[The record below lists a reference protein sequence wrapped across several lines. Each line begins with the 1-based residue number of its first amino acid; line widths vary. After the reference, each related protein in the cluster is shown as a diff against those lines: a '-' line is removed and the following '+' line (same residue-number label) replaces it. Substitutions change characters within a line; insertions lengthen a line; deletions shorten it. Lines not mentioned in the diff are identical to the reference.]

1 MNNHFPSPL
10 NKNDKPVGAVMVVGG
25 GIAGMQASLDL
36 ADSGFKVYLVEK
48 QPAIGGH
55 MAALDKTFP
64 TNDCAMCT
72 ISPRLVATAGHR
84 NISVLTDTELLK
96 LDGEAGHFT
105 ATVNRKPRYIDVSK
119 CTACGDCA
127 VVCPITVTDNFNG
140 DLNQRKATYKL
151 YPQAVP
157 NAFAIEKKGV
167 APCRDACPAGQRAQ
181 GYIGMIREGRYD
193 EALRVIKED
202 NPFPGI
208 CGRICNHR
216 CETACNRNLV
226 DEPISIAALKRF
238 VTDQV
243 YAEAYVAPQPAAR
256 KFDERVAI
264 IGSGPCGLTAA
275 KDLVM
280 AGYGVTIFEA
290 LPVAGGMLRVGVPEY
305 RLPTWIIN
313 REIQEILDLG
323 VELRLN
329 TPVNNLDDVFAQGFG
344 SALIAVGAHEGKKLP
359 IPGADHPDVLI
370 NTIFLRDV
378 RMNNGS
384 DLKDRHVL
392 VLGGG
397 NVAMDCARTALRLGA
412 KKVDMAF
419 LESRETMPSNEDE
432 IAEAEE
438 EGITLYPSRSFTR
451 VFSDDGRISGVEAV
465 NVSFMQFESDGALTL
480 ETVPNS
486 EHKLDCDMVIFAI
499 GQRAGLAFIPEDGGV
514 GITKQRTIAVNP
526 NTFATSRAGVFAA
539 GDATTGTA
547 FVIDAVAAG
556 HKSAENI
563 HKYLRGEN
571 LELRHHADLPVV
583 KMNPTEVA
591 EQIRRGEIRIQPRVQ
606 MEALNPESRTRSF
619 EEVQRGFT
627 EEEARVEASRCLQ
640 CGVCSE
646 CLACYYKCGAGA
658 IDHNQTA
665 RTEQIEVG
673 AVILASGFELYDA
686 HLSGEYGF
694 GRYPNVVTSQQY
706 ERILSPTGP
715 YGGHLKRPSDDAEP
729 KRIAWIQCVGSRR
742 ADRNWCSAVCCMY
755 ATKQTIITQE
765 HAPGT
770 DCTVFYID
778 FRAYGK
784 GFDAYFER
792 AKSSGVRYVRAMP
805 STIRQDAATGNLE
818 IQYALPDGRLITETF
833 DMVVLSVGLQAPS
846 GMRRLA
852 DELKVDLTA
861 DGFCKTTNLSP
872 LNTSREGVY
881 VCGPF
886 AEPKDI
892 PETVMSASAAA
903 ARAMTLLAEGHH
915 TLVAPRVY
923 PPEIDVTGQEP
934 RVGVFVCHCGTN
946 IAGVIDVA
954 SVTEYA
960 RSLPNVVVADHNLF
974 TCSTDSQA
982 KIKAAIK
989 EYNLN
994 RVVVASCTP
1003 RTHEPL
1009 FQNAIREAGL
1019 NFYLF
1024 ELANIRDQCSWVH
1037 RDQPVA
1043 ATQKA
1048 KDLVRMAVTKVRM
1061 VEALQRKSL
1070 EFNHDA
1076 LVIGG
1081 GVAGMTAANELANQ
1095 GFQVSIVEREGELGG
1110 NMRHLHFLL
1119 SHAEPQAL
1127 LKKMVEKT
1135 INHPNI
1141 HTFLNAEIASFAGSL
1156 GKFTTIVRS
1165 AEFEVSKVSKVS
1177 KVQSGEFEV
1186 PDVRSGGDPNSEL
1199 PTLDTSHFPLP
1210 TLDTSNFRHFTLH
1223 QGVVIVSTGAQPY
1236 QPTEYLYGQDKRV
1249 ITQLQLEEQL
1259 VNNLTEIKNLKSIV
1273 MIQCVGSRT
1282 AERGYC
1288 SRLCCGQAVKNAME
1302 IKKVSPQTEVYI
1314 LYRDM
1319 RTYGLM
1325 EPYYRQA
1332 RMAGVTFLRFEAE
1345 RPPEVR
1351 ADGVMQVIVHDGML
1365 DADVALEA
1373 DRVVLSV
1380 AVVPRE
1386 DAGEVA
1392 KLLKVPRT
1400 ADGFFQEA
1408 HLKLRPVD
1416 FASDGIFLCGMAH
1429 YPKKALTETVT
1440 QALAAAGRAATVL
1453 SNRTIEIEPIISHVN
1468 EDKCDGC
1475 AYCVDPCPF
1484 KAITLVEYQN
1494 EAGQTKK
1501 RVVVDETVCKG
1512 CGTCQATCPK
1522 NAIFVWHFKLDY
1534 LRAMTMAALGK

>member
-1 MNNHFPSPL
+1 MNNSFPTPL
-10 NKNDKPVGAVMVVGG
+10 DSNNKPIGAVMVVGG

-48 QPAIGGH
+48 EPAIGGH

-72 ISPRLVATAGHR
+72 ISPRLIATAGHR

-105 ATVNRKPRYIDVSK
+105 ATVNRKPRYIDTSK
-119 CTACGDCA
+119 CTACGDCS
-127 VVCPITVTDNFNG
+127 VVCPIVVTDNFNG
-140 DLNQRKATYKL
+140 GLSPRKAAYKL

-157 NAFAIEKKGV
+157 NAFAIEKKGI

-181 GYIGMIREGRYD
+181 GYIAMIREGRYA
-193 EALRVIKED
+193 EAMRVIKED

-238 VTDQV
+238 VTDKV
-243 YAEAYVAPQPAAR
+243 YAEAYVAPQPAER
-256 KFDERVAI
+256 KYEERIAI

-275 KDLVM
+275 KDLIQ

-329 TPVNNLDDVFAQGFG
+329 TPVNNLDDVFAQGF
-344 SALIAVGAHEGKKLP
+344 SSVLIAVGAHEGKKLP
-359 IPGADHPDVLI
+359 IPGADHPDVLV

-378 RMNNGS
+378 RMNNAPES
-384 DLKDRHVL
+384 KDRHVL

-419 LESRETMPSNEDE
+419 LESRETMPSHKEE
-432 IAEAEE
+432 VAEAEE

-451 VFSDDGRISGVEAV
+451 ILSENGRLNGVEAV
-465 NVSFMQFESDGALTL
+465 NVSFMKFESDGSLTL

-486 EHKLDCDMVIFAI
+486 EHRLDCDMVIFAI

-514 GITKQRTIAVNP
+514 GITRQRTIAVNP
-526 NTFATSRAGVFAA
+526 NTFATSRVGVFAA

-556 HKSAENI
+556 HKSADSI

-571 LELRHHADLPVV
+571 IELRHHTDLPAV

-591 EQIRRGEIRIQPRVQ
+591 EQIRRGDIRIQPRVR
-606 MEALNPESRTRSF
+606 MEALHPETRTRSF
-619 EEVQRGFT
+619 EEVNRGFT
-627 EEEARVEASRCLQ
+627 EEEARAEASRCLQ

-658 IDHNQTA
+658 INHDQTA
-665 RTEQIEVG
+665 RVEQVEVG

-686 HLSGEYGF
+686 RLSGEYGF

-706 ERILSPTGP
+706 ERILSPSGP
-715 YGGHLKRPSDDAEP
+715 YGGHLKRPSDGKEP
-729 KRIAWIQCVGSRR
+729 KRVAWIQCVGSRR

-792 AKSSGVRYVRAMP
+792 AKSAGVKYVRAIP

-818 IQYALPDGRLITETF
+818 IQYALPDGRVITETF
-833 DMVVLSVGLQAPS
+833 DLVVLSVGLQAPS

-852 DELKVDLTA
+852 AELKVDLTA

-872 LNTSREGVY
+872 VNTSREGVY
-881 VCGPF
+881 LCGPF

-903 ARAMTLLAEGHH
+903 ARAMTLLAEGRH
-915 TLVAPRVY
+915 TLVAPEAY

-946 IAGVIDVA
+946 IAGVVDVA

-982 KIKAAIK
+982 KIKKAIK

-1037 RDQPVA
+1037 RDQPEA
-1043 ATQKA
+1043 ATEKA

-1061 VEALQRKSL
+1061 VEPLQRKSL

-1081 GVAGMTAANELANQ
+1081 GVAGMTAANELAEQ
-1095 GFQVSIVEREGELGG
+1095 GFQVSIVERESELGG

-1127 LKKMVEKT
+1127 LKKLVEKT
-1135 INHPNI
+1135 LNHPNI
-1141 HTFLNAEIASFAGSL
+1141 HTFLNSEIKSFAGSL
-1156 GKFTTIVRS
+1156 GKFKTTLRLKDEGGRRKDEEQSNANLHPSSFIPNPSEEIVI
-1165 AEFEVSKVSKVS
+1165 
-1177 KVQSGEFEV
+1177 
-1186 PDVRSGGDPNSEL
+1186 N
-1199 PTLDTSHFPLP
+1199 H
-1210 TLDTSNFRHFTLH
+1210 
-1223 QGVVIVSTGAQPY
+1223 GVVIVATGAQAY
-1236 QPTEYLYGQDKRV
+1236 RPTEYLYGKDERV
-1249 ITQLQLEEQL
+1249 LTQLELEDLISNQQS
-1259 VNNLTEIKNLKSIV
+1259 EIRNLKSIV
-1273 MIQCVGSRT
+1273 MIQCVGSRN

-1302 IKKVSPQTEVYI
+1302 IKRLSPQTEVFI

-1325 EPYYRQA
+1325 EPFYRQA
-1332 RMAGVTFLRFEAE
+1332 REMGVTFLRFDEK
-1345 RPPEVR
+1345 RPPEVQR
-1351 ADGVMQVIVHDGML
+1351 LETLRQAQGGALESAPSSAPLQVIVHDEML

-1392 KLLKVPRT
+1392 QLLKVPRT

-1429 YPKKALTETVT
+1429 YPKKALTESVT

-1453 SNRTIEIEPIISHVN
+1453 SNRTIEIEPIISHVV
-1468 EDKCDGC
+1468 EEKCDGC

-1484 KAITLVEYQN
+1484 KAITLIEYQN

>member
-1 MNNHFPSPL
+1 MSGAFPTPL
-10 NKNDKPVGAVMVVGG
+10 NGKPVGAVMVVGG

-48 QPAIGGH
+48 EPAIGGH

-72 ISPRLVATAGHR
+72 ISPRLVTTAGHR
-84 NISVLTDTELLK
+84 NISVMTDTELLK

-105 ATVNRKPRYIDVSK
+105 ATVNRKPRYIDLSK

-127 VVCPITVTDNFNG
+127 VVCPITVTDRFNG
-140 DLNQRKATYKL
+140 ELSERKAAYKL

-157 NAFAIEKKGV
+157 NAFAIEKKGI

-181 GYIGMIREGRYD
+181 GYIAMIREGRYA

-216 CETACNRNLV
+216 CETACNRSLV
-226 DEPISIAALKRF
+226 DEPVSIAALKRF
-238 VTDQV
+238 VTDTV
-243 YAEAYVAPQPAAR
+243 YAEPYAAPQPAAR

-275 KDLVM
+275 KDLVQ
-280 AGYGVTIFEA
+280 AGYGVTVFEA

-305 RLPTWIIN
+305 RLPTWIVN

-323 VELRLN
+323 VEMRLS
-329 TPVNNLDDVFAQGFG
+329 TPVNSLDDVFDQGFN
-344 SALIAVGAHEGKKLP
+344 SVLIAVGAHEGKKLP
-359 IPGADHPDVLI
+359 IPGADHPDVLV
-370 NTIFLRDV
+370 NTVFLHDV
-378 RMNNGS
+378 RMGKAP

-412 KKVDMAF
+412 RKVDMAF
-419 LESRETMPSNEDE
+419 LESRENMLAMPDE
-432 IAEAEE
+432 VREAEE
-438 EGITLYPSRSFTR
+438 ENISLFPSRSFTH
-451 VFSDDGRISGVEAV
+451 VFSENGRISGVEAV
-465 NVSFMQFESDGALTL
+465 NVSFMRFESDGSLTL

-514 GITKQRTIAVNP
+514 GITRQRMIAVNP
-526 NTFATSRAGVFAA
+526 NTFATSRPGVFAA

-547 FVIDAVAAG
+547 FVVDAIAAG
-556 HKSAENI
+556 HKSAESI

-571 LELRHHADLPVV
+571 IELRSHPDLPVV

-591 EQIRRGEIRIQPRVQ
+591 EKIRRGEIQVQPRLRATPL
-606 MEALNPESRTRSF
+606 EAASRTRSF
-619 EEVQRGFT
+619 EEVNRCLT
-627 EEEARVEASRCLQ
+627 EEEARLEASRCLQ

-646 CLACYYKCGAGA
+646 CLACYYKCAPGA
-658 IDHNQTA
+658 IDHTQAA

-673 AVILASGFELYDA
+673 AVIVASGFELYDA
-686 HLSGEYGF
+686 HLSGEYGL

-706 ERILSPTGP
+706 ERILSPSGP
-715 YGGHLKRPSDDAEP
+715 YAGHLKRPSDGAEP
-729 KRIAWIQCVGSRR
+729 KRVAWIQCVGSRR

-755 ATKQTIITQE
+755 ATKQTLITRE
-765 HAPGT
+765 HAPAT

-784 GFDAYFER
+784 GFDAYYER
-792 AKSSGVRYVRAMP
+792 ARSSGVRYIRAMP
-805 STIRQDAATGNLE
+805 STIREDPSSGNLE
-818 IQYALPDGRLITETF
+818 IQYALPDGTVTVETF
-833 DMVVLSVGLQAPS
+833 DLVVLSVGLQPPA
-846 GMRRLA
+846 GMGRLA
-852 DELKVDLTA
+852 QELKVDLTA

-903 ARAMTLLAEGHH
+903 ARAMTLLAEGRH
-915 TLVAPRVY
+915 TLVSPRVY

-946 IAGVIDVA
+946 IAGVVDVA
-954 SVTEYA
+954 AVTEYA
-960 RSLPNVVVADHNLF
+960 RTLPNVVVADHNLF

-1037 RDQPVA
+1037 RDQPEA
-1043 ATQKA
+1043 ATQKS
-1048 KDLVRMAVTKVRM
+1048 KDLVRMAVAKVRL
-1061 VEALQRKSL
+1061 VEPLQRKSL

-1081 GVAGMTAANELANQ
+1081 GVAGMTAAYELAEQ
-1095 GFQVSIVEREGELGG
+1095 GFQVSLVERESELGG
-1110 NMRHLHFLL
+1110 NMRHLHYLL
-1119 SHAEPQAL
+1119 SHAAPQAL
-1127 LKKMVEKT
+1127 LQRLIEKT
-1135 INHPNI
+1135 TRHPNI
-1141 HTFLNAEIASFAGSL
+1141 HTFLDANITGFSGSL
-1156 GKFTTIVRS
+1156 GKFTTTI
-1165 AEFEVSKVSKVS
+1165 
-1177 KVQSGEFEV
+1177 QSTT
-1186 PDVRSGGDPNSEL
+1186 DPEISI
-1199 PTLDTSHFPLP
+1199 H
-1210 TLDTSNFRHFTLH
+1210 H
-1223 QGVVIVSTGAQPY
+1223 GVVLVATGAQPY
-1236 QPTEYLYGQDKRV
+1236 EPTEYLYGQDKRV
-1249 ITQLQLEEQL
+1249 VTQLQLEEQL
-1259 VNNLTEIKNLKSIV
+1259 ANRPSEIKRLKSIV

-1282 AERGYC
+1282 AERPYC

-1302 IKKVSPQTEVYI
+1302 IRKLSPETEVYV
-1314 LYRDM
+1314 LYRDV

-1332 RMAGVTFLRFEAE
+1332 RAAGVTFLRFEAGRE
-1345 RPPEVR
+1345 PEVR
-1351 ADGVMQVIVHDGML
+1351 ADGSLRVIVHDEML
-1365 DADVALEA
+1365 NAEVAIEA
-1373 DRVVLSV
+1373 DELVLSV
-1380 AVVPRE
+1380 AVVPRP
-1386 DAGEVA
+1386 DADVLA

-1429 YPKKALTETVT
+1429 YPKKALTESVT
-1440 QALAAAGRAATVL
+1440 QALAAAARAATVL

-1522 NAIFVWHFKLDY
+1522 GAIFVWHFKLDY

>member
-1 MNNHFPSPL
+1 MNNSFPSPL
-10 NKNDKPVGAVMVVGG
+10 GKSNKPVGAVMVVGG

-96 LDGEAGHFT
+96 LDGEAGHFS
-105 ATVNRKPRYIDVSK
+105 ATVRHKPRYIDVSK

-127 VVCPITVTDNFNG
+127 SVCPITVTDNFNG
-140 DLNQRKATYKL
+140 DLTQSVRKATYKL

-157 NAFAIEKKGV
+157 NAFAIEKKGI

-181 GYIGMIREGRYD
+181 GYIAMIREGRYA

-238 VTDQV
+238 VTDKV
-243 YAEAYVAPQPAAR
+243 YAEAYVAPQPASR
-256 KFDERVAI
+256 KFDERVAV

-275 KDLVM
+275 KDLVV

-290 LPVAGGMLRVGVPEY
+290 LPVAGGMLRVGIPEY

-329 TPVNNLDDVFAQGFG
+329 TPVNNLDDVFAQGF
-344 SALIAVGAHEGKKLP
+344 SSVLIAVGAHEGKKLP
-359 IPGADHPDVLI
+359 IPGADHPDVLV

-378 RMNNGS
+378 RMGNGPN
-384 DLKDRHVL
+384 LQDRHVL

-412 KKVDMAF
+412 KQVDMAF
-419 LESRETMPSNEDE
+419 LESREKMPAREDE
-432 IAEAEE
+432 IAEAAE
-438 EGITLYPSRSFTR
+438 EGIAFYPSRSFTR
-451 VFSDDGRISGVEAV
+451 ILSDNGQISGVEAV
-465 NVSFMQFESDGALTL
+465 NVSFMQFEADGSLTL
-480 ETVPNS
+480 ETVPSS
-486 EHKLDCDMVIFAI
+486 EHTLDCDMVIFAI
-499 GQRAGLAFIPEDGGV
+499 GQRAGLAFIPEDGSV
-514 GITKQRTIAVNP
+514 GITRQRTVAVNP

-547 FVIDAVAAG
+547 VVIDVVAAG
-556 HKSAENI
+556 HKSADNI

-571 LELRHHADLPVV
+571 LELRSHADLPVI

-591 EQIRRGEIRIQPRVQ
+591 EQIRSGEIRVQPRVR
-606 MEALNPESRTRSF
+606 MEALNPDSRTHSF
-619 EEVQRGFT
+619 EEVNRGYT
-627 EEEARVEASRCLQ
+627 EEEARAEASRCLQ

-673 AVILASGFELYDA
+673 AVILAAGFELYDA

-706 ERILSPTGP
+706 ERILSPSGP
-715 YGGHLKRPSDDAEP
+715 YSGHLKRPSDEQEP
-729 KRIAWIQCVGSRR
+729 KRIAWIQCVGSRS

-792 AKSSGVRYVRAMP
+792 AKTSGVRYVRAMP
-805 STIRQDAATGNLE
+805 SIIRQDAATENLE
-818 IQYALPDGRLITETF
+818 IQYALPDGSLLTETF
-833 DMVVLSVGLQAPS
+833 DMVVLSVGLQAPK
-846 GMRRLA
+846 GMGHLA
-852 DELKVDLTA
+852 EELKVDLTA

-903 ARAMTLLAEGHH
+903 VRAMTLLAEGRH
-915 TLVAPRVY
+915 TLVAPKVY
-923 PPEIDVTGQEP
+923 PPEIDVAGQEP

-1037 RDQPVA
+1037 RDQPEA
-1043 ATQKA
+1043 ATRKA

-1061 VEALQRKSL
+1061 DEPLQRKSL

-1081 GVAGMTAANELANQ
+1081 GVAGMTAANELADQ
-1095 GFQVSIVEREGELGG
+1095 GFKVSIVEREGELGG

-1119 SHAEPQAL
+1119 SHVEPQTL
-1127 LKKMVEKT
+1127 LKKMVERT

-1156 GKFTTIVRS
+1156 GKFTTTVRS
-1165 AEFEVSKVSKVS
+1165 AEFEVP
-1177 KVQSGEFEV
+1177 KVQSG
-1186 PDVRSGGDPNSEL
+1186 DDPNSAL
-1199 PTLDTSHFPLP
+1199 RTLDTSHFPLP
-1210 TLDTSNFRHFTLH
+1210 TLDTSHFRHFTLH
-1223 QGVVIVSTGAQPY
+1223 HGVVIVATGAQAY

-1249 ITQLQLEEQL
+1249 LTQLELEELLSNRQPFDFAQGES
-1259 VNNLTEIKNLKSIV
+1259 EIKNLRSIV

-1282 AERGYC
+1282 AERPYC

-1302 IKKVSPQTEVYI
+1302 IKKISPQTEVYI

-1332 RMAGVTFLRFEAE
+1332 RADGVTFLRFDAE
-1345 RPPEVR
+1345 RSPEVH
-1351 ADGVMQVIVHDGML
+1351 AGDALQVIVHDEML

-1373 DRVVLSV
+1373 DRIVLSV
-1380 AVVPRE
+1380 AVVPRD

-1392 KLLKVPRT
+1392 QLLKVPRT

-1453 SNRTIEIEPIISHVN
+1453 SNHTIEIEPIISHVN

-1522 NAIFVWHFKLDY
+1522 NAIFVWHFKLDT

>member
-1 MNNHFPSPL
+1 MNNSFPSPL
-10 NKNDKPVGAVMVVGG
+10 SKNNKPVGAVIVVGG

-48 QPAIGGH
+48 EPAIGGH

-72 ISPRLVATAGHR
+72 ISPRLVTTAGHR
-84 NISVLTDTELLK
+84 NISVMTDTELLK

-105 ATVNRKPRYIDVSK
+105 ATVNHKPRYIDTAK
-119 CTACGDCA
+119 CTACGDCS
-127 VVCPITVTDNFNG
+127 VVCPIIVTDNFNG
-140 DLNQRKATYKL
+140 DLSQRKAAYKL

-157 NAFAIEKKGV
+157 NAFAIEKKGI

-181 GYIGMIREGRYD
+181 GYIAMIREGRYA

-238 VTDQV
+238 VTDTV

-275 KDLVM
+275 KDLVL
-280 AGYGVTIFEA
+280 AGYGVTIFES

-344 SALIAVGAHEGKKLP
+344 SVLIAVGAHEGKKLP
-359 IPGADHPDVLI
+359 IPGAEHPDVLI

-378 RMNNGS
+378 RMNNGP

-419 LESRETMPSNEDE
+419 LESRETMPSSKDE

-438 EGITLYPSRSFTR
+438 EGIALYPSRSFTR
-451 VFSDDGRISGVEAV
+451 VFSDNGRVSGVEAV
-465 NVSFMQFESDGALTL
+465 NVSFVQFESDGSLTL

-514 GITKQRTIAVNP
+514 GITRQRTIAVNP

-571 LELRHHADLPVV
+571 IELRHHTDLPVV
-583 KMNPTEVA
+583 KMNPTEVS
-591 EQIRRGEIRIQPRVQ
+591 EKIRRGEIRVQPRVE
-606 MEALNPESRTRSF
+606 MEALNPETRTRSF
-619 EEVQRGFT
+619 EEVNRGFT
-627 EEEARVEASRCLQ
+627 EAEARAEASRCLQ

-658 IDHNQTA
+658 IDHNQA
-665 RTEQIEVG
+665 AHTEQIEVG

-686 HLSGEYGF
+686 RLSGEYGL

-706 ERILSPTGP
+706 ERILSPSGP
-715 YGGHLKRPSDDAEP
+715 YGGHLKRPSDEKEP
-729 KRIAWIQCVGSRR
+729 KRIAWIQCVGSRS
-742 ADRNWCSAVCCMY
+742 AERNWCSAVCCMY
-755 ATKQTIITQE
+755 ATKQTIITKE
-765 HAPGT
+765 HAPDT
-770 DCTVFYID
+770 DSTVFYID
-778 FRAYGK
+778 FRSYGK
-784 GFDAYFER
+784 GFDAYYER
-792 AKSSGVRYVRAMP
+792 AKASGTRYVRAMP

-833 DMVVLSVGLQAPS
+833 DLVVLSVGLQAPK
-846 GMRRLA
+846 GMGHLA
-852 DELKVDLTA
+852 EELKVDLTA

-903 ARAMTLLAEGHH
+903 ARAMTLLAEGRH
-915 TLVAPRVY
+915 TLVAPKVY

-946 IAGVIDVA
+946 IAGVVDVA

-982 KIKAAIK
+982 KIQAAIK

-1037 RDQPVA
+1037 RDQPAA
-1043 ATQKA
+1043 ATEKA

-1061 VEALQRKSL
+1061 VEPLQRKSL

-1095 GFQVSIVEREGELGG
+1095 GFQVSIVEREDELGG

-1119 SHAEPQAL
+1119 SHAEPQTL
-1127 LKKMVEKT
+1127 LKKLIEKT
-1135 INHPNI
+1135 FHHPNI
-1141 HTFLNAEIASFAGSL
+1141 HTFLDSEIKSFAGSL
-1156 GKFTTIVRS
+1156 GKYKTTIGPHPLAPS
-1165 AEFEVSKVSKVS
+1165 PE
-1177 KVQSGEFEV
+1177 GEGEQGEEIV
-1186 PDVRSGGDPNSEL
+1186 I
-1199 PTLDTSHFPLP
+1199 H
-1210 TLDTSNFRHFTLH
+1210 H
-1223 QGVVIVSTGAQPY
+1223 GVVIVATGARPY

-1249 ITQLQLEEQL
+1249 VTQLELEDQIA
-1259 VNNLTEIKNLKSIV
+1259 NRQSEIVNLKSVV

-1302 IKKVSPQTEVYI
+1302 IKKVSPQTEVYV
-1314 LYRDM
+1314 LYRDV

-1332 RMAGVTFLRFEAE
+1332 REAGVTFLRFEAE
-1345 RPPEVR
+1345 RPPEIQR
-1351 ADGVMQVIVHDGML
+1351 RETLRQAQDNALESAPLQVIVHDGML
-1365 DADVALEA
+1365 DTDVALEA

-1392 KLLKVPRT
+1392 KLLKVPLT
-1400 ADGFFQEA
+1400 EDGFFQEA

-1440 QALAAAGRAATVL
+1440 QALAAAGRASTVL
-1453 SNRTIEIEPIISHVN
+1453 SNHNIEIEPIISHVV
-1468 EDKCDGC
+1468 EEKCDGC

-1484 KAITLVEYQN
+1484 KAITLIEYQN

-1522 NAIFVWHFKLDY
+1522 AAIFVWHFKLDY

>member
-1 MNNHFPSPL
+1 MKDDFPSPL
-10 NKNDKPVGAVMVVGG
+10 HRNGKPVGAVMVVGG

-36 ADSGFKVYLVEK
+36 ADAGFKVYLVEK
-48 QPAIGGH
+48 ETAIGGH

-72 ISPRLVATAGHR
+72 ISPRLAATAGHR
-84 NISVLTDTELLK
+84 NIEVMTNTELLK

-105 ATVNRKPRYIDVSK
+105 ATVRRNPRFIDALK
-119 CTACGDCA
+119 CTACGDCTS
-127 VVCPITVTDNFNG
+127 VCPIVVTDKFNG
-140 DLNQRKATYKL
+140 ELNQRKAVYKL

-181 GYIGMIREGRYD
+181 GYIAHIRAGNYT
-193 EALRVIKED
+193 EAMRVIKED

-238 VTDQV
+238 VADQV
-243 YAEAYVAPQPAAR
+243 YAQPYQPPQPAER
-256 KFDERVAI
+256 KLEERVAV

-275 KDLVM
+275 KDLVQ

-329 TPVNNLDDVFAQGFG
+329 TPVENLDDLFAQGYAA
-344 SALIAVGAHEGKKLP
+344 ALIAVGAHEGRKLP
-359 IPGADHPDVLI
+359 IPGADHPDVLV
-370 NTIFLRDV
+370 NTHFLRDV
-378 RMNNGS
+378 RMGNAP
-384 DLKDRHVL
+384 DLTGRHVL

-397 NVAMDCARTALRLGA
+397 NVAMDCARTAVRLGA
-412 KKVDMAF
+412 KQVDMAF
-419 LESRETMPSNEDE
+419 LENRATMPALVEE
-432 IAEAEE
+432 VAEAEE
-438 EGITLYPSRSFTR
+438 EGICIFPARSFTR
-451 VFSDDGRISGVEAV
+451 IFSNDGRISGVEAV
-465 NVSFMQFESDGALTL
+465 NVSFMRFESDGSLSL
-480 ETVPNS
+480 ETQPDS
-486 EHKLDCDMVIFAI
+486 EHTLPCDTVIFAI

-514 GITKQRTIAVNP
+514 GITRQRTVAVNP

-547 FVIDAVAAG
+547 FVVDAVASG
-556 HKSAENI
+556 HKAADNI
-563 HKYLRGEN
+563 HKFLRGEN
-571 LELRHHADLPVV
+571 MELREHAELGVV
-583 KMNPTEVA
+583 KLTPTEVA
-591 EQIRRGEIRIQPRVQ
+591 ARMRSGEIAVQPRVR
-606 MEALNPESRTRSF
+606 MAALDAASRCQSF
-619 EEVQRGFT
+619 EEVSRGYT
-627 EEEARVEASRCLQ
+627 EEEARTEASRCLQ
-640 CGVCSE
+640 CGICSE
-646 CLACYYKCGAGA
+646 CLSCYYKCAAKA
-658 IDHNQTA
+658 INHNDAA
-665 RTEQIEVG
+665 RSELIEVG
-673 AVILASGFELYDA
+673 AVIMASGFETYDA
-686 HLSGEYGF
+686 RQIGEYGF
-694 GRYPNVVTSQQY
+694 GRYPNVVTAMQY

-715 YGGHLKRPSDDAEP
+715 YGGHLKRPSDGTGP

-742 ADRNWCSAVCCMY
+742 ADREWCSAVCCMY
-755 ATKQTIITQE
+755 ATKQTLITQE

-770 DCTVFYID
+770 ECTVFYID

-792 AKSSGVRYVRAMP
+792 AKESGVRYVRAMP
-805 STIRQDAATGNLE
+805 SAIREDPATGNLE
-818 IQYALPDGRLITETF
+818 IQYALPDGRVPTETF
-833 DMVVLSVGLQAPS
+833 DMVVLSVGMQAPQ

-852 DELKVDLTA
+852 EDLGVNLTPA
-861 DGFCKTTNLSP
+861 GFCQTTNLSP
-872 LNTSREGVY
+872 LDTSRAGVY
-881 VCGPF
+881 VCGTF

-903 ARAMTLLAEGHH
+903 AKAMTLLAEARH
-915 TLVAPRVY
+915 TLVRPKEY
-923 PPEIDVTGQEP
+923 PPEKDVSGQPP

-946 IAGVIDVA
+946 IAGVVDVA
-954 SVTEYA
+954 AVADYA
-960 RSLPNVVVADHNLF
+960 RALPDVVHADRNLF
-974 TCSTDSQA
+974 TCSTDAQA
-982 KIKAAIK
+982 RIRAAI
-989 EYNLN
+989 EEHSLN

-1009 FQNAIREAGL
+1009 FQNCIREAGL

-1037 RDQPVA
+1037 RDHPQA
-1043 ATQKA
+1043 ATEKA
-1048 KDLVRMAVTKVRM
+1048 KDLVRMAVAKARLI
-1061 VEALQRKSL
+1061 EPLQRKSL

-1081 GVAGMTAANELANQ
+1081 GLAGMTTALELADQ
-1095 GFQVSIVEREGELGG
+1095 GFTVSLVEREPELGG

-1119 SHAEPQAL
+1119 SHSDPQGL
-1127 LKKMVEKT
+1127 LKKMAARTLE
-1135 INHPNI
+1135 HPNI
-1141 HTFLNAEIASFAGSL
+1141 HTFLNSVIAAFEGSL
-1156 GKFTTIVRS
+1156 GKFKT
-1165 AEFEVSKVSKVS
+1165 
-1177 KVQSGEFEV
+1177 
-1186 PDVRSGGDPNSEL
+1186 
-1199 PTLDTSHFPLP
+1199 
-1210 TLDTSNFRHFTLH
+1210 TLH
-1223 QGVVIVSTGAQPY
+1223 VGRDGLQPHIINHGVVIVATGAQPY
-1236 QPTEYLYGQDKRV
+1236 QPTEYLYGQDDRV
-1249 ITQLQLEEQL
+1249 LTQLELEELL
-1259 VNNLTEIKNLKSIV
+1259 VNSQPSAEGKSAIHDLNSVV
-1273 MIQCVGSRT
+1273 MIQCVGSRN
-1282 AERGYC
+1282 AEHPYC
-1288 SRLCCGQAVKNAME
+1288 SRLCCGQAVKNALE
-1302 IKKVSPQTEVYI
+1302 IKKISPQTEVYI
-1314 LYRDM
+1314 LYRDL
-1319 RTYGLM
+1319 RTYGLL
-1325 EPYYRQA
+1325 EPFYRQA

-1351 ADGVMQVIVHDGML
+1351 ADGSLHVIVHDAML

-1380 AVVPRE
+1380 ASVPNSGAAE
-1386 DAGEVA
+1386 LAQ
-1392 KLLKVPRT
+1392 LLKVPRT

-1408 HLKLRPVD
+1408 HMKLRPVD
-1416 FASDGIFLCGMAH
+1416 FASDGIFLAGMAH
-1429 YPKKALTETVT
+1429 YPKKALTESVT

-1453 SNRTIEIEPIISHVN
+1453 SNPTIEIEPIISHVV

-1484 KAITLVEYQN
+1484 KAITLVEYQTDG
-1494 EAGQTKK
+1494 GQTKK
-1501 RVVVDETVCKG
+1501 RVRIDETVCKG

-1522 NAIFVWHFKLDY
+1522 GAVFVWHFKLDQ

>member
-1 MNNHFPSPL
+1 
-10 NKNDKPVGAVMVVGG
+10 
-25 GIAGMQASLDL
+25 MQASLDL

-48 QPAIGGH
+48 EPAIGGH

-105 ATVNRKPRYIDVSK
+105 ATVNHKPRYIDVSK

-127 VVCPITVTDNFNG
+127 LVCPITVTDQFNG
-140 DLNQRKATYKL
+140 ELSQRKAAYKL

-157 NAFAIEKKGV
+157 NAFAIEKKGI

-181 GYIGMIREGRYD
+181 GYIAMIREGRYA

-238 VTDQV
+238 VTDTV
-243 YAEAYVAPQPAAR
+243 YAEAYVAPRPAER

-264 IGSGPCGLTAA
+264 IGSGPCGLTVA

-305 RLPTWIIN
+305 RLPSWIIN

-329 TPVNNLDDVFAQGFG
+329 TPVNNLDDVFAQGFS

-378 RMNNGS
+378 RMNNAP

-397 NVAMDCARTALRLGA
+397 NIAMDCSRTALRLGA

-419 LESRETMPSNEDE
+419 LESRETMPAREDE
-432 IAEAEE
+432 IAEAED
-438 EGITLYPSRSFTR
+438 EGITFFPSRSFTR

-465 NVSFMQFESDGALTL
+465 DVSFMKFESDGSLTL

-514 GITKQRTIAVNP
+514 GITKQRMIAVNP
-526 NTFATSRAGVFAA
+526 NTYATSRAGVFAA

-556 HKSAENI
+556 HKAADSI

-571 LELRHHADLPVV
+571 LELRHHTDLPVV
-583 KMNPTEVA
+583 KMNPTEVK
-591 EQIRRGEIRIQPRVQ
+591 EQIRRGEIRVQPRVK
-606 MEALNPESRTRSF
+606 MEALNPDSRTRSF
-619 EEVQRGFT
+619 EEVNRGFT
-627 EEEARVEASRCLQ
+627 EEEARAEASRCLQ

-658 IDHNQTA
+658 IDHDQTA
-665 RTEQIEVG
+665 RIEQIEVG

-686 HLSGEYGF
+686 RLSGEYGL

-715 YGGHLKRPSDDAEP
+715 YSGHLKRPSDGAEP

-792 AKSSGVRYVRAMP
+792 AKSSGVKYVRAMP

-818 IQYALPDGRLITETF
+818 IQYALPNGRLITETF
-833 DMVVLSVGLQAPS
+833 DMVVLSVGLQASS
-846 GMRRLA
+846 GMKRLA
-852 DELKVDLTA
+852 DELKVDLTP
-861 DGFCKTTNLSP
+861 DGFCKTTNTSTELSASLSP

-881 VCGPF
+881 VCGTF

-903 ARAMTLLAEGHH
+903 ARAMTLLAEGRH
-915 TLVAPRVY
+915 TLVAPKVY
-923 PPEIDVTGQEP
+923 PPEIDVAGQEP

-946 IAGVIDVA
+946 IAGVVDVA

-960 RSLPNVVVADHNLF
+960 RTLPNVVVADHNLF

-1037 RDQPVA
+1037 RDQPAA

-1061 VEALQRKSL
+1061 VEPLQRKSL

-1081 GVAGMTAANELANQ
+1081 GLAGMTAANELADQ
-1095 GFQVSIVEREGELGG
+1095 GFQVSIIERENELGG

-1135 INHPNI
+1135 LNHPNI
-1141 HTFLNAEIASFAGSL
+1141 RTFLNAEIISFAGSL
-1156 GKFTTIVRS
+1156 GKFTTTVQS
-1165 AEFEVSKVSKVS
+1165 AEPEVTRVPKVSKVES
-1177 KVQSGEFEV
+1177 V
-1186 PDVRSGGDPNSEL
+1186 EL
-1199 PTLDTSHFPLP
+1199 GSPSLC
-1210 TLDTSNFRHFTLH
+1210 TLDTSNFRHFTIH
-1223 QGVVIVSTGAQPY
+1223 HGVVIVATGAQPY

-1249 ITQLQLEEQL
+1249 VTQLELENQIA
-1259 VNNLTEIKNLKSIV
+1259 NRKSEIQNLKSVV

-1282 AERGYC
+1282 EERPYC

-1314 LYRDM
+1314 LYRDV

-1332 RMAGVTFLRFEAE
+1332 REMGMTFLRFDEK
-1345 RPPEVR
+1345 RPPEVH
-1351 ADGVMQVIVHDGML
+1351 ADGSLQVIVHDEML

-1373 DRVVLSV
+1373 DQLVLSV
-1380 AVVPRE
+1380 AIVPRDNADE
-1386 DAGEVA
+1386 LA

-1400 ADGFFQEA
+1400 SDGFFQEA

-1416 FASDGIFLCGMAH
+1416 FASDGLFLCGMAH
-1429 YPKKALTETVT
+1429 YPKRALTESVT
-1440 QALAAAGRAATVL
+1440 QALAAAGRASTVL
-1453 SNRTIEIEPIISHVN
+1453 SNHNIEIEPIISHVV

-1475 AYCVDPCPF
+1475 AYCVNPCPF

-1522 NAIFVWHFKLDY
+1522 GAIFVWHFKLDT

>member
-1 MNNHFPSPL
+1 MSNEFPMPL
-10 NKNDKPVGAVMVVGG
+10 SKNSKPVGAVMVIGG

-48 QPAIGGH
+48 EPAIGGH

-72 ISPRLVATAGHR
+72 ISPRLVTTAGHR
-84 NISVLTDTELLK
+84 NITVMTDTELLK
-96 LDGEAGHFT
+96 LDGEAGHFI
-105 ATVNRKPRYIDVSK
+105 ATVNHKPRYIDTTK

-127 VVCPITVTDNFNG
+127 IVCPITVTDNFNG
-140 DLNQRKATYKL
+140 ELSQRKAAYKL

-157 NAFAIEKKGV
+157 NAFAIEKKGI

-181 GYIGMIREGRYD
+181 GYIAMIREGRYA

-238 VTDQV
+238 VTDTV
-243 YAEAYVAPQPAAR
+243 YAEPYVAPQPAAR
-256 KFDERVAI
+256 KFDERVAV

-275 KDLVM
+275 KDLVL
-280 AGYGVTIFEA
+280 AGYGVTVFEA

-329 TPVNNLDDVFAQGFG
+329 TPVDNLDDVFAQGFR
-344 SALIAVGAHEGKKLP
+344 SVLIAVGAHEGKKLP
-359 IPGADHPDVLI
+359 IPGADHPDVLV

-378 RMNNGS
+378 RLNNGP

-419 LESRETMPSNEDE
+419 LESRETMPAREDE
-432 IAEAEE
+432 ITEAEE

-451 VFSDDGRISGVEAV
+451 VFSENGRISGLEAV
-465 NVSFMQFESDGALTL
+465 NVSFMKFESDGSLTL

-486 EHKLDCDMVIFAI
+486 EHTLNCDMVIFAI

-514 GITKQRTIAVNP
+514 GITRQRTIAVNP
-526 NTFATSRAGVFAA
+526 NTFATSRPGVFAA

-547 FVIDAVAAG
+547 VVIEAVAAG
-556 HKSAENI
+556 HKSAESI

-571 LELRHHADLPVV
+571 IELRSHTDLPVV

-591 EQIRRGEIRIQPRVQ
+591 EKIRRGEIKIQPRVW
-606 MEALNPESRTRSF
+606 MEALNPEARTRSF
-619 EEVQRGFT
+619 EEVNRGFT
-627 EEEARVEASRCLQ
+627 EEEARAEASRCLQ

-646 CLACYYKCGAGA
+646 CLACYYKCAAGA

-665 RTEQIEVG
+665 RREQIAVG

-686 HLSGEYGF
+686 HLSGEYGL

-706 ERILSPTGP
+706 ERILSPSGP
-715 YGGHLKRPSDDAEP
+715 YSGHLKRPSDGQEP

-770 DCTVFYID
+770 ECTVFYID

-784 GFDAYFER
+784 GFDAYYER
-792 AKSSGVRYVRAMP
+792 AKSSGVRYIRVMP
-805 STIRQDAATGNLE
+805 SAIKQDAATENLE
-818 IQYALPDGRLITETF
+818 IQYALPDGRLLTETF
-833 DMVVLSVGLQAPS
+833 DMVVLSVGLQSPR
-846 GMRRLA
+846 GMVHLSE
-852 DELKVDLTA
+852 ELNVNLTS

-881 VCGPF
+881 VCGPL

-903 ARAMTLLAEGHH
+903 ARAMTLLAEGRH
-915 TLVAPRVY
+915 TLVAPKVY

-946 IAGVIDVA
+946 IAGVVDVA
-954 SVTEYA
+954 AVTEYA

-982 KIKAAIK
+982 KIKSAIK

-1037 RDQPVA
+1037 REQPVA
-1043 ATQKA
+1043 ATEKA

-1061 VEALQRKSL
+1061 VEPLQRKSL

-1081 GVAGMTAANELANQ
+1081 GVSGMTAASELADQ
-1095 GFQVSIVEREGELGG
+1095 GFHVSIVERENALGG

-1127 LKKMVEKT
+1127 LKKLVLKT
-1135 INHPNI
+1135 NYHPNI
-1141 HTFLNAEIASFAGSL
+1141 HVFLNSEITSFAGSL
-1156 GKFTTIVRS
+1156 GKFRTVIKSTEQGEIVI
-1165 AEFEVSKVSKVS
+1165 
-1177 KVQSGEFEV
+1177 
-1186 PDVRSGGDPNSEL
+1186 N
-1199 PTLDTSHFPLP
+1199 H
-1210 TLDTSNFRHFTLH
+1210 
-1223 QGVVIVSTGAQPY
+1223 GVVIVASGAQPY
-1236 QPTEYLYGQDKRV
+1236 QPIEYLYGQDKRV
-1249 ITQLQLEEQL
+1249 LTQLELEEQL
-1259 VNNLTEIKNLKSIV
+1259 AKHPLEIQDLKSIV

-1282 AERGYC
+1282 AERPYC

-1302 IKKVSPQTEVYI
+1302 IKRISPQTEVYI

-1325 EPYYRQA
+1325 ESYYRQA
-1332 RMAGVTFLRFEAE
+1332 RGAGVTFLRFDAE
-1345 RPPEVR
+1345 RRPEVH
-1351 ADGVMQVIVHDGML
+1351 ADGSLQVIVHDEML
-1365 DADVALEA
+1365 GADVALEA
-1373 DRVVLSV
+1373 DSVVLSV
-1380 AVVPRE
+1380 AVVPRD
-1386 DAGEVA
+1386 DADELA

-1429 YPKKALTETVT
+1429 YPKKALTESVT

-1468 EDKCDGC
+1468 EEKCDGC

-1522 NAIFVWHFKLDY
+1522 GAIFVWHFKLDY

>member
-1 MNNHFPSPL
+1 MQSTFNGERMNNDFPVPL
-10 NKNDKPVGAVMVVGG
+10 SKKKKPIGAVMVVGG

-48 QPAIGGH
+48 EPAIGGH

-72 ISPRLVATAGHR
+72 ISPRLVTTAGHR
-84 NISVLTDTELLK
+84 NITVMTDTELLK
-96 LDGEAGHFT
+96 LEGEAGRFT
-105 ATVNRKPRYIDVSK
+105 ATVNHKPRYIDTAK

-127 VVCPITVTDNFNG
+127 LVCPITVTDNFNG
-140 DLNQRKATYKL
+140 ELSQRKATYKL

-157 NAFAIEKKGV
+157 NAFAIEKKGI

-181 GYIGMIREGRYD
+181 GYIAMIREGRYA

-238 VTDQV
+238 VTDTV
-243 YAEAYVAPQPAAR
+243 YAEPYIAPKPAER

-264 IGSGPCGLTAA
+264 VGSGPCGLTAA
-275 KDLVM
+275 KDLVL
-280 AGYGVTIFEA
+280 AGYGVTVFEA

-329 TPVNNLDDVFAQGFG
+329 TPVDNLDDVFAQGF
-344 SALIAVGAHEGKKLP
+344 SSVLIAVGAHEGKKLP
-359 IPGADHPDVLI
+359 IPGADHPDVLV

-378 RMNNGS
+378 RMNNGP

-419 LESRETMPSNEDE
+419 LESRETMPAHEHE

-438 EGITLYPSRSFTR
+438 EGITFYPSRSFTR
-451 VFSDDGRISGVEAV
+451 VFSENGWISGLEAV
-465 NVSFMQFESDGALTL
+465 HVSFMRFETDGSLTL

-486 EHKLDCDMVIFAI
+486 EHTLDCDMIIFAI

-514 GITKQRTIAVNP
+514 GITRQRTIAVNP
-526 NTFATSRAGVFAA
+526 NTFATSRPGVFAA

-563 HKYLRGEN
+563 YKYLRGEN
-571 LELRHHADLPVV
+571 LELRSHADLPVV

-591 EQIRRGEIRIQPRVQ
+591 EKIRGGEIEVRPRVK
-606 MEALNPESRTRSF
+606 MEALNPDARTRSF
-619 EEVQRGFT
+619 EEVNRGFT
-627 EEEARVEASRCLQ
+627 EEEARLEASRCLQ

-646 CLACYYKCGAGA
+646 CLACYYKCAAGA
-658 IDHNQTA
+658 IDHNQLA
-665 RTEQIEVG
+665 LSEQIQVG
-673 AVILASGFELYDA
+673 EVILASGFDLYDA
-686 HLSGEYGF
+686 HALGEYGL

-706 ERILSPTGP
+706 ERILSPSGP
-715 YGGHLKRPSDDAEP
+715 YSGHLKRPSDGQEP

-770 DCTVFYID
+770 ECTVFYID

-784 GFDAYFER
+784 GFDAYYER
-792 AKSSGVRYVRAMP
+792 AKSSGVRYIRVIP
-805 STIRQDAATGNLE
+805 SAIKQDAATGNLQ
-818 IQYALPDGRLITETF
+818 IQYALPDGRLLTETF
-833 DMVVLSVGLQAPS
+833 DMVVLSVGLQAPNA
-846 GMRRLA
+846 MRHLSR
-852 DELKVDLTA
+852 ELNVDLTP

-872 LNTSREGVY
+872 LNTSRSGVY
-881 VCGPF
+881 LCGPF

-903 ARAMTLLAEGHH
+903 ARAMTLLAEARH
-915 TLVAPRVY
+915 TLVAPKVY
-923 PPEIDVTGQEP
+923 PPELDVAGQEP

-946 IAGVIDVA
+946 IASVVDVTA
-954 SVTEYA
+954 VTDYA
-960 RSLPNVVVADHNLF
+960 RSLPNVVVADHTLF

-982 KIKAAIK
+982 KIRAAIK

-1037 RDQPVA
+1037 REQPVA
-1043 ATQKA
+1043 ATEKA
-1048 KDLVRMAVTKVRM
+1048 KDLVRMAVTKARM
-1061 VEALQRKSL
+1061 VEPLQRKSL
-1070 EFNHDA
+1070 EFNHDV

-1081 GVAGMTAANELANQ
+1081 GVSGMTAANELADQ
-1095 GFQVSIVEREGELGG
+1095 GFSVSIVERENALGG

-1127 LKKMVEKT
+1127 LKKLTLKT
-1135 INHPNI
+1135 NYHPNI
-1141 HTFLNAEIASFAGSL
+1141 QVFLNSEITSFAGSL
-1156 GKFTTIVRS
+1156 GKFKTTIRPRPI
-1165 AEFEVSKVSKVS
+1165 AAPAK
-1177 KVQSGEFEV
+1177 
-1186 PDVRSGGDPNSEL
+1186 GGGASE
-1199 PTLDTSHFPLP
+1199 DQIVINH
-1210 TLDTSNFRHFTLH
+1210 
-1223 QGVVIVSTGAQPY
+1223 GVVIVATGAQPY

-1249 ITQLQLEEQL
+1249 LTQLELEEQL
-1259 VNNLTEIKNLKSIV
+1259 ANRKSETQNLKSIV
-1273 MIQCVGSRT
+1273 MIQCVGSRN
-1282 AERGYC
+1282 AERPYC
-1288 SRLCCGQAVKNAME
+1288 SRLCCGQAIKNAME
-1302 IKKVSPQTEVYI
+1302 IKRISPPTEVYV

-1325 EPYYRQA
+1325 ESFYRQA
-1332 RMAGVTFLRFEAE
+1332 REAGITFLRFNAE

-1351 ADGVMQVIVHDGML
+1351 ADGSLQVIVHDEML
-1365 DADVALEA
+1365 DADVALQA

-1380 AVVPRE
+1380 AVIPRD
-1386 DAGEVA
+1386 DAEELA

-1400 ADGFFQEA
+1400 SDGFFQEA

-1429 YPKKALTETVT
+1429 YPKKALTESVT

-1453 SNRTIEIEPIISHVN
+1453 SNPTIEIEPIISHVN
-1468 EDKCDGC
+1468 EEKCDGC

-1522 NAIFVWHFKLDY
+1522 GAIFVWHFKLDT